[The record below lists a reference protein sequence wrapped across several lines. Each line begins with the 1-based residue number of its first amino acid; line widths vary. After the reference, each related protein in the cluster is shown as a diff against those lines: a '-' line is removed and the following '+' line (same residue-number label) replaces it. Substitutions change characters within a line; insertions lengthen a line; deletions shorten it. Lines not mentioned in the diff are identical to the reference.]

1 MDCYQRVLRLLV
13 GISMDASTGNNFL
26 EKKGHLRIYN
36 VYNPV
41 IHNDNTN
48 RDGSV
53 WVQHRIALKKDGID
67 VKPTQH
73 LFDTL
78 IGMIQDDI
86 KQERQVIV
94 LGDFNIGVF
103 DSKINAMF
111 SDVGLR
117 NVYEGYIN
125 KDAEARSWFRGRT
138 VIDGAWCT
146 QAVHSN
152 IRAVGLAPFYFV
164 HHSDHRGL
172 YFDFDVR
179 MVLDNHEVELLPLPY
194 RRLRSSVP
202 NRVKKYIEK
211 MQDGWWLHNIS
222 EKIETIDYYFD
233 QNGHT
238 EDGEAMLNKIDEEIQ
253 KIFSISE
260 KKCCNV
266 GRHDDDDSYRK

>member
-1 MDCYQRVLRLLV
+1 M
-13 GISMDASTGNNFL
+13 
-26 EKKGHLRIYN
+26 
-36 VYNPV
+36 YNPV

-146 QAVHSN
+146 
-152 IRAVGLAPFYFV
+152 
-164 HHSDHRGL
+164 
-172 YFDFDVR
+172 
-179 MVLDNHEVELLPLPY
+179 
-194 RRLRSSVP
+194 
-202 NRVKKYIEK
+202 
-211 MQDGWWLHNIS
+211 
-222 EKIETIDYYFD
+222 
-233 QNGHT
+233 
-238 EDGEAMLNKIDEEIQ
+238 
-253 KIFSISE
+253 
-260 KKCCNV
+260 
-266 GRHDDDDSYRK
+266 